1 MTLPGLPAP
10 CAGEKSRRK
19 ISDQE
24 MMANIIFMLTLH
36 LVSGVSHWKRCGRL
50 PEFFHGL
57 EKYTA
62 LKKAEA
68 AADLASVEAEPCSVT
83 VTTEIEPPKPRK
95 RRTKAEMAAAKAKS
109 LAYARDIADGLAGDA
124 CVMAAMHREGLDGEL
139 SATAPRL
146 RPRVAGGLACENGY
160 RIGGSVP
167 ASTSRHSV
175 YASMPR

>member
-1 MTLPGLPAP
+1 MQSWTPKSMTLPGLPAP
-10 CAGEKSRRK
+10 GAGEKSRRK

-68 AADLASVEAEPCSVT
+68 AADLAEPCSVT
-83 VTTEIEPPKPRK
+83 VTTEIEPPKSRK
-95 RRTKAEMAAAKAKS
+95 RRTKAE
-109 LAYARDIADGLAGDA
+109 
-124 CVMAAMHREGLDGEL
+124 
-139 SATAPRL
+139 
-146 RPRVAGGLACENGY
+146 
-160 RIGGSVP
+160 
-167 ASTSRHSV
+167 
-175 YASMPR
+175 